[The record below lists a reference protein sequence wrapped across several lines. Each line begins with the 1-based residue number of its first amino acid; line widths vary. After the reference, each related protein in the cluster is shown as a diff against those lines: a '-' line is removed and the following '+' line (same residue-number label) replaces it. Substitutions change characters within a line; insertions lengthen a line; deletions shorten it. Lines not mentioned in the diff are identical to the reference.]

1 MKKIKDGYSSVGKDI
16 CNALMNMPDNIL
28 RDTNDRIRHFA
39 EYRVVKLRLP
49 NSGLH
54 LPKNN
59 GFRLTY
65 WVSTKNDV
73 AVLLRIYPKRGS
85 QSAVDLTD
93 VEYDRLLMEMVNES
107 KAGLLHQV
115 DVSNG
120 LAELSQN
127 ACLPGDK

>member
-1 MKKIKDGYSSVGKDI
+1 MGIH
-16 CNALMNMPDNIL
+16 LL
-28 RDTNDRIRHFA
+28 ERIF
-39 EYRVVKLRLP
+39 VTL
-49 NSGLH
+49 
-54 LPKNN
+54 
-59 GFRLTY
+59 
-65 WVSTKNDV
+65 
-73 AVLLRIYPKRGS
+73 
-85 QSAVDLTD
+85 VDLTD

>member
-1 MKKIKDGYSSVGKDI
+1 MLFYTTSTFRLTFATLMKKSKDGY
-16 CNALMNMPDNIL
+16 
-28 RDTNDRIRHFA
+28 
-39 EYRVVKLRLP
+39 
-49 NSGLH
+49 
-54 LPKNN
+54 
-59 GFRLTY
+59 
-65 WVSTKNDV
+65 
-73 AVLLRIYPKRGS
+73 
-85 QSAVDLTD
+85 VDLTD